1 MEKPNRQLRTAE
13 REPGRAPQYNQEEYE
28 MTEPTDLQQLRPE
41 GPPINPDVDDI
52 VYRAKYANAVGTQ
65 LLSGLTYRL
74 ARLAQAGR
82 LDPDEATGLQIAIAC
97 VWNALH
103 EGTVGA
109 VRNKSTDEETWD
121 DADNTYPDGGTVTD
135 QERIEPWAVSVQ
147 RNYIPFVW
155 GNGATNAHPPGM
167 VSHISPPSN
176 GTGWEAGEA
185 AIDQVKWLEGD
196 IRETDASGQPSPR
209 TPIRSTPEDLGP

>member
-1 MEKPNRQLRTAE
+1 
-13 REPGRAPQYNQEEYE
+13 
-28 MTEPTDLQQLRPE
+28 MTEPTDFQHVRPE

-52 VYRAKYANAVGTQ
+52 VYRAKYANAIGTQ
-65 LLSGLTYRL
+65 LLSGITYRL
-74 ARLAQAGR
+74 ARLAHAGR
-82 LDPDEATGLQIAIAC
+82 LDRKEATRLQITIAYA
-97 VWNALH
+97 WHALH

-109 VRNKSTDEETWD
+109 VRDSSTDEETWG
-121 DADNTYPDGGTVTD
+121 DADNTYPDGSTVTA

-155 GNGATNAHPPGM
+155 GNGATNAHLPGT

-176 GTGWEAGEA
+176 GMGWEEGKVALQE
-185 AIDQVKWLEGD
+185 VKWLEGD
-196 IRETDASGQPSPR
+196 IHETDASGHPSPH